1 MQALLD
7 LLFTSTWWRYDPE
20 DRSLFS
26 VSYRTFNFVEG
37 AVWIAFGVLVLL
49 RFRKH
54 RRSRL
59 ELWYAA
65 AFVLFGL
72 TDFREAQAMQS
83 WLLWTKLAVLIVLLV
98 LRKTVMRRYHPES
111 RVY

>member
-1 MQALLD
+1 MQAVLD

-26 VSYRTFNFVEG
+26 VSYRTFNLIEG
-37 AVWIAFGVLVLL
+37 TIWIGFGILVLR
-49 RFRKH
+49 RFLKH

-72 TDFREAQAMQS
+72 TGFREAQAMQS
-83 WLLWTKLAVLIVLLV
+83 WLLWTKLAVLIVLLG
-98 LRKTVMRRYHPES
+98 LRKVVIRRYYPEGK
-111 RVY
+111 VY

>member
-1 MQALLD
+1 MQAVLD
-7 LLFTSTWWRYDPE
+7 LLFTSTWWKYDPE

-26 VSYRTFNFVEG
+26 VSYRTFNFIEG
-37 AVWIAFGVLVLL
+37 TVWIAFGFLVLL
-49 RFRKH
+49 RFLKL

-72 TDFREAQAMQS
+72 TDFREAYAMQS
-83 WLLWTKLAVLIVLLV
+83 WLLWMKLAVLIALLW
-98 LRKTVMRRYHPES
+98 LRKVVIRRYYPES
-111 RVY
+111 KVY